1 MTQALVKR
9 KGALP
14 DSMIIKMIDGG
25 FVKGANLANVRP
37 SSLDLTVSNEIYEVA
52 GVFQPRP
59 DETVREV
66 LAKIN
71 KKKLS
76 LDEPLKQSGMYLARL
91 NETLSLPENVYA
103 YCNPKSSSGR
113 IDVHV
118 RLLADRI
125 SRYDAVTPAGWPRQS
140 AGKHGE
146 LWLSIM
152 PKTFAVRLPRDYSL
166 NQIRFFNA
174 DTRFDELELELA
186 VQEQQLLWRVKKKLP
201 FNYRELKIRD
211 GDGGAILTL
220 DLSQKIVGYRGLA
233 TKQVLDLS
241 KINYYAWDKFFEPLA
256 IQKSDYLN
264 LKRDSF
270 CIFSTSEAVRVPPEL
285 ACEMAPM
292 DERSGEFR
300 SHYAG
305 FIDPG
310 WGWGRAGEEKGR
322 PLTLEL
328 RPFEDLIVRDRQPIA
343 KIKFERM
350 IKLPETVYDI
360 GPSNYSKQSGPC
372 LAKQFKF

>member
-113 IDVHV
+113 IDVHDV
-118 RLLADRI
+118 
-125 SRYDAVTPAGWPRQS
+125 
-140 AGKHGE
+140 E
-146 LWLSIM
+146 L
-152 PKTFAVRLPRDYSL
+152 
-166 NQIRFFNA
+166 N
-174 DTRFDELELELA
+174 
-186 VQEQQLLWRVKKKLP
+186 VK
-201 FNYRELKIRD
+201 
-211 GDGGAILTL
+211 A
-220 DLSQKIVGYRGLA
+220 
-233 TKQVLDLS
+233 
-241 KINYYAWDKFFEPLA
+241 
-256 IQKSDYLN
+256 
-264 LKRDSF
+264 
-270 CIFSTSEAVRVPPEL
+270 
-285 ACEMAPM
+285 
-292 DERSGEFR
+292 
-300 SHYAG
+300 
-305 FIDPG
+305 
-310 WGWGRAGEEKGR
+310 
-322 PLTLEL
+322 
-328 RPFEDLIVRDRQPIA
+328 
-343 KIKFERM
+343 
-350 IKLPETVYDI
+350 
-360 GPSNYSKQSGPC
+360 
-372 LAKQFKF
+372 

>member
-59 DETVREV
+59 ADTVREV

>member
-1 MTQALVKR
+1 MLQALTKH

-37 SSLDLTVSNEIYEVA
+37 SSLDLTVSNEIYDVV

-59 DETVREV
+59 KETVREV
-66 LAKIN
+66 LAKIS

-76 LDEPLKQSGMYLARL
+76 LDDPLKQGGMYLVRL

-118 RLLADRI
+118 RLLADRV
-125 SRYDAVTPAGWPRQS
+125 SRYDAITPPGWQ
-140 AGKHGE
+140 GE

-152 PKTFAVRLPRDYSL
+152 PKTFAIRLSRDYSL

-174 DTRFDELELELA
+174 DTRFNELELELA
-186 VQEQQLLWRVKKKLP
+186 LQEQQLLWRAKQKVP
-201 FNYRELKIRD
+201 FSYRELVIRD
-211 GDGGAILTL
+211 GDGASILTL
-220 DLSQKIVGYRGLA
+220 DLSQKIVGYRGLV
-233 TKQVLDLS
+233 TKQVIDLS
-241 KINYYAWDKFFEPLA
+241 KINYYAWDKFFEPLT
-256 IQKSDYLN
+256 IQKADYLN
-264 LKRDSF
+264 LKRDYF
-270 CIFSTSEAVRVPPEL
+270 YIFSTSEAVRVPPEL

-310 WGWGRAGEEKGR
+310 WGWGRAGEGKGR

-350 IKLPETVYDI
+350 IKLPETVYDA
-360 GPSNYSKQSGPC
+360 GPSNYSKQSGPR